1 MEQSPAEQSPP
12 QPLWTR
18 ARRSLVKYN
27 TIVIFVVMFLV
38 AGWASDAFFTEKNL
52 FNLLRQ
58 VAGLGIISMGML
70 FVILTGG
77 IDLAVGSNVA
87 VGSVLSAYL
96 LAYMPLPGA
105 LALAVLICVS
115 LGAASGYLVAGRNM
129 APFVATLA
137 LMTISRGLAFII
149 SKGSP
154 IISTSQGLNDFG
166 SAYWLKIPLPV
177 FLMLV
182 VSALVFIILHYTVF
196 GRLVIAIGSNEAAV
210 RLAGIRTAYYKF
222 AVYCIA
228 GGLAALAG
236 IISTSRTGV
245 GSPIVGMGFE
255 LDAIA
260 AVVIGGGS
268 LSGGRGTAL
277 NTLLGV
283 FILGMI
289 GNVMN
294 LMNVA
299 SYPQQIIKGLIIIA
313 AVLLQEGM
321 RGR

>member
-1 MEQSPAEQSPP
+1 
-12 QPLWTR
+12 
-18 ARRSLVKYN
+18 
-27 TIVIFVVMFLV
+27 
-38 AGWASDAFFTEKNL
+38 
-52 FNLLRQ
+52 
-58 VAGLGIISMGML
+58 
-70 FVILTGG
+70 
-77 IDLAVGSNVA
+77 
-87 VGSVLSAYL
+87 
-96 LAYMPLPGA
+96 MPLPGA

-149 SKGSP
+149 SRGSP

-182 VSALVFIILHYTVF
+182 VSALVLITLHYTVF

-236 IISTSRTGV
+236 IVSTSRTGV

-321 RGR
+321 RKK